1 MSRFYCFV
9 LCIIMHC
16 TIIDLQGSDSMFLRK
31 SLSNGKIY
39 LSFVQGYRDE
49 NGKVK
54 QKTVQK
60 LGYLEDLKSKYDD
73 PISHFK
79 EIAKLKSNEEIRE
92 YTIKNLNT
100 KTIDDNSHPKNLG
113 YIILKKVYDEL
124 KISSVLNNKQSTL
137 NIKYSLD
144 DIMKL
149 LIFSRILYPASK
161 NETYNNKDIFFE
173 RFDFSL
179 KDLYRSLDY
188 FEPLKDLIIKSIWNN
203 TKDSYKRN
211 TSITY
216 YDTTNYYFEISYN
229 DDDLI
234 DEFGN
239 ILEKGSRK
247 KGPSK
252 EHRKTPIIGMGL
264 LMDKDG
270 IPLSYDLFP
279 GNESEKL
286 MMRPTLK
293 KTKSKFDINR
303 TIIVADRGQNTSDNT
318 VFIAGKNDDVHT
330 NHDGYVYGQSIIAS
344 DKEFKTWA
352 LDQSG
357 FTNDFIYD
365 EEGKLI
371 TYKEPVK
378 DENGNILRYEDKPV
392 IFKHKSRVYAKKVQI
407 KKDNKRN
414 ITYQIYQKQMV
425 YYSKKYA
432 DKQKHE
438 RELAIKKAEE
448 LIKNPG
454 KYTQATSYGCT
465 KYINNIRFNE
475 ETGEIPNGLELS
487 LKIDKIQDE
496 EKYDGYYSIVTSEKN
511 LTDKEI
517 RNIYKGLWKI
527 EESFKITKSDLETRP
542 VFVWTKE
549 HIEAHFLTCFISL
562 VILRLIESKTKRRY
576 STTSIINSLKKY
588 TSNNLE
594 HDIYM
599 QNFINDVI
607 KDLSNIYDIDL
618 SRKYLTLS
626 EIKKILNF

>member
-1 MSRFYCFV
+1 MFV
-9 LCIIMHC
+9 K
-16 TIIDLQGSDSMFLRK
+16 QNK
-31 SLSNGKIY
+31 SHKGIL
-39 LSFVQGYRDE
+39 LTFTVGYRE

-54 QKTVQK
+54 HKNIETI
-60 LGYLEDLKSKYDD
+60 GYLDDLKKQYDDPVSHFKQIAKQRSNDEINELIIKNLKSK
-73 PISHFK
+73 
-79 EIAKLKSNEEIRE
+79 
-92 YTIKNLNT
+92 
-100 KTIDDNSHPKNLG
+100 TIDSDSPSKNLG
-113 YIILKKVYDEL
+113 YVILKKVYNEL
-124 KISSVLNNKQSTL
+124 DISSILKKKQLSLNTQ
-137 NIKYSLD
+137 YSLEE
-144 DIMKL
+144 IMEL
-149 LIFSRILYPASK
+149 LVFSRILYPASK

-173 RFDFSL
+173 KFDFSL
-179 KDLYRSLDY
+179 KDLYRSLDH
-188 FEPLKDLIIKSIWNN
+188 FETLKDDIIKSIWDN
-203 TKDSYKRN
+203 TKISYNRD

-229 DDDLI
+229 DEDLI
-234 DEFGN
+234 DENGN

-264 LMDKDG
+264 LLDNNG

-286 MMRPTLK
+286 MMRPTLR
-293 KTKSKFDINR
+293 KSKAKFGIDR

-318 VFIAGKNDDVHT
+318 VFIAGKNDDDHT
-330 NHDGYVYGQSIIAS
+330 NHDGYVYGQSIVGA

-357 FTNDFIYD
+357 FTNDYIYD
-365 EEGKLI
+365 DDGNI
-371 TYKEPVK
+371 VTYKEAIK

-407 KKDNKRN
+407 KKDNQRKVN
-414 ITYQIYQKQMV
+414 YQIYQKQMV

-432 DKQKHE
+432 DRQKHE
-438 RELAIKKAEE
+438 RDLAIKKAED

-465 KYINNIRFNE
+465 KYINNIRFDE
-475 ETGEIPNGLELS
+475 ATGEISNVLELS
-487 LKIDKIQDE
+487 LKTDKIKEE
-496 EKYDGYYSIVTSEKN
+496 EKFDGYYSIVTSEKN

-517 RNIYKGLWKI
+517 RDIYKGLWKI

-542 VFVWTKE
+542 VYVWTKE

-562 VILRLIESKTKRRY
+562 VILRLIEYKTNRKY

-594 HDIYM
+594 HDIYL
-599 QNFINDVI
+599 QNFTNDII
-607 KDLSNIYDIDL
+607 KDLSNIYNIDL

-626 EIKKILNF
+626 EIKKILTF

>member
-1 MSRFYCFV
+1 
-9 LCIIMHC
+9 
-16 TIIDLQGSDSMFLRK
+16 MFLRK
-31 SLSNGKIY
+31 SLSNGKVY

-54 QKTVQK
+54 QKTIEK
-60 LGYLEDLKSKYDD
+60 IGYLEDLEKKYKD

-79 EIAKLKSNEEIRE
+79 QLAKEKNKEDIKE

-100 KTIDDNSHPKNLG
+100 KTINSNYHSKNLG
-113 YIILKKVYDEL
+113 YIILKKVYREL
-124 KISSVLNNKQSTL
+124 GITTILNKKQSSL
-137 NIKYSLD
+137 NIKFSLEE
-144 DIMKL
+144 IMKL
-149 LIFSRILYPASK
+149 LVFSRILYPASK
-161 NETYNNKDIFFE
+161 NETYNNRDAFFE
-173 RFDFSL
+173 KFDFSL

-188 FEPLKDLIIKSIWNN
+188 FDSLKNDIITSIWNN
-203 TKDSYKRN
+203 TKKSYNRD

-229 DDDLI
+229 DEDLI

-239 ILEKGSRK
+239 ILEKGCRK

-270 IPLSYDLFP
+270 IPLYYDLFP

-293 KTKSKFDINR
+293 KTKAKFNIDR

-318 VFIAGKNDDVHT
+318 VFIAGKNDDIHT
-330 NHDGYVYGQSIIAS
+330 NHDGYVYGQSIIGA

-352 LDQSG
+352 LEQSG
-357 FTNDFIYD
+357 FINDFIYD
-365 EEGKLI
+365 DEGNLV
-371 TYKEPVK
+371 TYKDPIK
-378 DENGNILRYEDKPV
+378 DENGKILRYEDKPV
-392 IFKHKSRVYAKKVQI
+392 IFRHKSRVYAKKVQI
-407 KKDNKRN
+407 KKDGKRKVN
-414 ITYQIYQKQMV
+414 YLIYQKQMI

-432 DKQKHE
+432 DRQKHE
-438 RELAIKKAEE
+438 RDLAIKKALD
-448 LIKNPG
+448 LINNPG

-475 ETGEIPNGLELS
+475 ETGEVPIGLDLS
-487 LKIDKIQDE
+487 LNLEKIKEE
-496 EKYDGYYSIVTSEKN
+496 EKFDGYYSIVTSEKN
-511 LTDKEI
+511 LSDKEI
-517 RNIYKGLWKI
+517 RDIYKGLWKI
-527 EESFKITKSDLETRP
+527 EESFKITKSNLETRP

-549 HIEAHFLTCFISL
+549 HIEAHFLICFISL
-562 VILRLIESKTKRRY
+562 VILRLIEQKTKRKY
-576 STTSIINSLKKY
+576 STSSIIKALKNY

-594 HDIYM
+594 HDIYI
-599 QNFINDVI
+599 QNFTNNII
-607 KDLSNIYDIDL
+607 KDLSNIYNIDL

>member
-1 MSRFYCFV
+1 
-9 LCIIMHC
+9 
-16 TIIDLQGSDSMFLRK
+16 MFLRK
-31 SLSNGKIY
+31 NSCKNGRIY
-39 LSFVQGYRDE
+39 LTFVQGYRNE
-49 NGKVK
+49 FGKVK
-54 QKTVQK
+54 QKTVEN
-60 LGYLEDLKSKYDD
+60 LGYLDDLEKIYDN
-73 PISHFK
+73 PIEYFK
-79 EIAKLKSNEEIRE
+79 KIAKEKNNEEIKE
-92 YTIKNLNT
+92 YTIKNINT
-100 KTIDDNSHPKNLG
+100 KIIDDDSHPKNLG
-113 YIILKKVYDEL
+113 YVILKKVYNEL
-124 KISSVLNNKQSTL
+124 NISSILNKKQSLL
-137 NIKYSLD
+137 NIQYSLEE
-144 DIMKL
+144 IMKL
-149 LIFSRILYPASK
+149 LVFSRILYPASK
-161 NETYNNKDIFFE
+161 NETYNNKDLFFE
-173 RFDFSL
+173 NFDFSL
-179 KDLYRSLDY
+179 KDLYRSLDH
-188 FEPLKDLIIKSIWNN
+188 FELLKDDIIKSIWIS
-203 TKDSYKRN
+203 TKDSYNRD

-229 DDDLI
+229 DEDLI
-234 DEFGN
+234 DENGN

-264 LMDKDG
+264 LMDKNG

-293 KTKSKFDINR
+293 KTKSKFGINR

-318 VFIAGKNDDVHT
+318 VFIAGKNDDYHT
-330 NHDGYVYGQSIIAS
+330 NHDGYVYGQSIIGA

-357 FTNDFIYD
+357 FTNDYIYD
-365 EEGKLI
+365 DDGNI
-371 TYKEPVK
+371 VTYKDAIK
-378 DENGNILRYEDKPV
+378 DEKGNVLRYEDKPV

-407 KKDNKRN
+407 KKDNQRKVN
-414 ITYQIYQKQMV
+414 YQIYQKQMV

-432 DKQKHE
+432 DRQKHE
-438 RELAIKKAEE
+438 RDLAIKKAED

-465 KYINNIRFNE
+465 KYIDNIRFNE
-475 ETGEIPNGLELS
+475 ETGEVPNGLELS
-487 LKIDKIQDE
+487 LKLDKIKEE

-517 RNIYKGLWKI
+517 RDIYKGLWKI

-542 VFVWTKE
+542 VYVWTKE

-562 VILRLIESKTKRRY
+562 VILRLIEYKTKRKY
-576 STTSIINSLKKY
+576 STNSIINSLKNY

-594 HDIYM
+594 HDIYL
-599 QNFINDVI
+599 QNFTNEII
-607 KDLSNIYDIDL
+607 KDLSNIYNIDL

-626 EIKKILNF
+626 EIKKILNS

>member
-1 MSRFYCFV
+1 MFV
-9 LCIIMHC
+9 K
-16 TIIDLQGSDSMFLRK
+16 QNK
-31 SLSNGKIY
+31 SHKGIL
-39 LSFVQGYRDE
+39 LTFTVGYRE

-54 QKTVQK
+54 HKNIETI
-60 LGYLEDLKSKYDD
+60 GYLDDLKKQYDD

-79 EIAKLKSNEEIRE
+79 QIAKQRSNNEINE
-92 YTIKNLNT
+92 LIIKNLKS
-100 KTIDDNSHPKNLG
+100 KTIDSNSASKNLG
-113 YIILKKVYDEL
+113 YVILKKVYNEL
-124 KISSVLNNKQSTL
+124 DISSILKKKQLSLNTQ
-137 NIKYSLD
+137 YSLE
-144 DIMKL
+144 DIMEL
-149 LIFSRILYPASK
+149 LVFSRILYPASK

-173 RFDFSL
+173 KFDFSL
-179 KDLYRSLDY
+179 KDLYRSLNH
-188 FEPLKDLIIKSIWNN
+188 FETLKYDIIKSIWDN
-203 TKDSYKRN
+203 TKISYNRD

-229 DDDLI
+229 DEDLI
-234 DEFGN
+234 DENGN

-264 LMDKDG
+264 LLDNNG

-293 KTKSKFDINR
+293 KSKAKFGIDR

-318 VFIAGKNDDVHT
+318 VFIAGKNDDDHT
-330 NHDGYVYGQSIIAS
+330 NHDGYVYGQSIVGA

-357 FTNDFIYD
+357 FTNDYIYD
-365 EEGKLI
+365 DDGNI
-371 TYKEPVK
+371 VTYKEAIK

-407 KKDNKRN
+407 KKDNQRKVN
-414 ITYQIYQKQMV
+414 YQIYQKQMV

-432 DKQKHE
+432 DRQKHE
-438 RELAIKKAEE
+438 RDLAIKKAED

-465 KYINNIRFNE
+465 KYINNIRFDE
-475 ETGEIPNGLELS
+475 ETGEISNVLELS
-487 LKIDKIQDE
+487 LKTDKIKEE
-496 EKYDGYYSIVTSEKN
+496 EKFDGYYSIVTSEKN

-517 RNIYKGLWKI
+517 RDIYKGLWKI

-542 VFVWTKE
+542 VYVWTKE

-562 VILRLIESKTKRRY
+562 VILRLIEYKTNRKY

-594 HDIYM
+594 HDIYL
-599 QNFINDVI
+599 QNFTNDII
-607 KDLSNIYDIDL
+607 KDLSNIYNIDL

-626 EIKKILNF
+626 EIKKILTF

>member
-1 MSRFYCFV
+1 MFV
-9 LCIIMHC
+9 K
-16 TIIDLQGSDSMFLRK
+16 QNK
-31 SLSNGKIY
+31 SHKGIL
-39 LSFVQGYRDE
+39 LTFTVGYRE

-54 QKTVQK
+54 HKNIETI
-60 LGYLEDLKSKYDD
+60 GYLEELKKQYDD

-79 EIAKLKSNEEIRE
+79 QIAKQRSNNEINE
-92 YTIKNLNT
+92 LIIKNLKS
-100 KTIDDNSHPKNLG
+100 KTIDDDSTSKNLG
-113 YIILKKVYDEL
+113 YVILKKVYNEL
-124 KISSVLNNKQSTL
+124 NISSILNKKQSSL
-137 NIKYSLD
+137 NIQYSLD
-144 DIMKL
+144 EIMKL

-161 NETYNNKDIFFE
+161 NETYKNKDIFFE
-173 RFDFSL
+173 KFDFSL
-179 KDLYRSLDY
+179 KDLYRSLDH
-188 FEPLKDLIIKSIWNN
+188 FESLKDDIIKSIWDN
-203 TKDSYKRN
+203 TKVSYNRD

-229 DDDLI
+229 DEDLI
-234 DEFGN
+234 DENGN

-264 LMDKDG
+264 LMDKNG

-293 KTKSKFDINR
+293 KTKAKFGIDR

-318 VFIAGKNDDVHT
+318 VFIAGKNDDDHT
-330 NHDGYVYGQSIIAS
+330 NHDGYVYGQSIVGA

-352 LDQSG
+352 LEQTG
-357 FTNDFIYD
+357 FTNDYIYD
-365 EEGKLI
+365 DDGNI
-371 TYKEPVK
+371 VTYKEAIK

-407 KKDNKRN
+407 KKDNQRKVN
-414 ITYQIYQKQMV
+414 YQIYQKQLV

-432 DKQKHE
+432 DRQKHE
-438 RELAIKKAEE
+438 RDLAIKKAED

-465 KYINNIRFNE
+465 KYINNIRFDE
-475 ETGEIPNGLELS
+475 ETGEISNGLELS
-487 LKIDKIQDE
+487 LKLDKIKEE
-496 EKYDGYYSIVTSEKN
+496 EKFDGYYSIVTSEKN

-517 RNIYKGLWKI
+517 RDIYKGLWKI

-542 VFVWTKE
+542 VYVWTKE

-562 VILRLIESKTKRRY
+562 VILRLIEYKTNRKY
-576 STTSIINSLKKY
+576 STSSIINSLEKY

-594 HDIYM
+594 HDIYL
-599 QNFINDVI
+599 QNFTNDII
-607 KDLSNIYDIDL
+607 KDLSSIYNIDL

>member
-1 MSRFYCFV
+1 
-9 LCIIMHC
+9 
-16 TIIDLQGSDSMFLRK
+16 MFLRK

-54 QKTVQK
+54 QKTIQK
-60 LGYLEDLKSKYDD
+60 IGYLEELKKKYDD
-73 PISHFK
+73 PVQHFK
-79 EIAKLKSNEEIRE
+79 NIAKQKSSDDLKE

-100 KTIDDNSHPKNLG
+100 KTIDDNSHSKNLG

-124 KISSVLNNKQSTL
+124 KISSVLNNKQSSL
-137 NIKYSLD
+137 NIKYSLND
-144 DIMKL
+144 VMKL
-149 LIFSRILYPASK
+149 LVFSRILYPASK

-173 RFDFSL
+173 KFDFSL

-188 FEPLKDLIIKSIWNN
+188 FESLKDDIAKSIWDN
-203 TKDSYKRN
+203 TKDSYNRN

-229 DDDLI
+229 DEDLI
-234 DEFGN
+234 DENGKV
-239 ILEKGSRK
+239 LEKGSRK
-247 KGPSK
+247 RGPSK

-318 VFIAGKNDDVHT
+318 VFIAGKNDDKHT
-330 NHDGYVYGQSIIAS
+330 NHDGYVYGQSIIGA

-352 LDQSG
+352 LDQTE
-357 FTNDFIYD
+357 FINDYIYD
-365 EEGKLI
+365 NDGNLV
-371 TYKEPVK
+371 TYKEAIK
-378 DENGNILRYEDKPV
+378 DEKGNILRYEDKPV

-414 ITYQIYQKQMV
+414 VNYQIYQKQMV

-432 DKQKHE
+432 DRQKHE
-438 RELAIKKAEE
+438 RELAVKKAED
-448 LIKNPG
+448 LINNPG

-475 ETGEIPNGLELS
+475 ETGEIPKGLELS
-487 LKIDKIQDE
+487 LKLDKIKE
-496 EKYDGYYSIVTSEKN
+496 EAKYDGYYSIVTSEKN

-517 RNIYKGLWKI
+517 RDIYKGLWKI
-527 EESFKITKSDLETRP
+527 EESFKITKSGLETRP
-542 VFVWTKE
+542 VYVWTKE

-562 VILRLIESKTKRRY
+562 LILRLIEVKTKRKY
-576 STTSIINSLKKY
+576 STTSIINSLKNY

-594 HDIYM
+594 HDIYV
-599 QNFINDVI
+599 QNYINDVI
-607 KDLSNIYDIDL
+607 KDLSNNYNVDL

>member
-1 MSRFYCFV
+1 MYLKACP
-9 LCIIMHC
+9 
-16 TIIDLQGSDSMFLRK
+16 GYK
-31 SLSNGKIY
+31 GKIY

-49 NGKVK
+49 NGNVK
-54 QKTVQK
+54 QKTVEK
-60 LGYLEDLKSKYDD
+60 LGYLEDLRKQYDN
-73 PISHFK
+73 PIEHFK
-79 EIAKLKSNEEIRE
+79 NLAKEKNSEQIKE
-92 YTIKNLNT
+92 YTIKNMTT
-100 KTIDDNSHPKNLG
+100 KTIDDNSHSKNLG
-113 YIILKKVYDEL
+113 YVILKKVYNEL
-124 KISSVLNNKQSTL
+124 GITSTLNKKQSTL
-137 NIKYSLD
+137 NIKYSLE

-149 LIFSRILYPASK
+149 LVFSRILYPASK

-173 RFDFSL
+173 KFDFSL

-188 FEPLKDLIIKSIWNN
+188 FESLKDDIIKSIWNN
-203 TKDSYKRN
+203 TKDNYNRD

-229 DDDLI
+229 DEDLI
-234 DEFGN
+234 DENGTV
-239 ILEKGSRK
+239 LEKGSRK

-264 LMDKDG
+264 LMDKNG

-293 KTKSKFDINR
+293 KTKSKFGIDR

-318 VFIAGKNDDVHT
+318 VFIAGKNDDERT
-330 NHDGYVYGQSIIAS
+330 NHDGYVYGQSIIGA

-352 LDQSG
+352 LDQSE
-357 FTNDFIYD
+357 FTNDYVYD
-365 EEGKLI
+365 EDGKLV
-371 TYKEPVK
+371 TFRNAVK

-407 KKDNKRN
+407 KKDGKRN
-414 ITYQIYQKQMV
+414 VTYQIYQKQMV

-432 DKQKHE
+432 DRQKHE
-438 RELAIKKAEE
+438 RELAIKKAED

-475 ETGEIPNGLELS
+475 ETGEVSEGLELS
-487 LKIDKIQDE
+487 LKKDKIKEE

-517 RNIYKGLWKI
+517 RDIYKGLWKI

-562 VILRLIESKTKRRY
+562 VILRLIENKTSRKY
-576 STTSIINSLKKY
+576 SAKSIINSLKNY

-594 HDIYM
+594 HDIYL
-599 QNFINDVI
+599 QNFTNEII
-607 KDLSNIYDIDL
+607 KDLSNIYNVDL
-618 SRKYLTLS
+618 SRKYLILS

>member
-1 MSRFYCFV
+1 MFV
-9 LCIIMHC
+9 K
-16 TIIDLQGSDSMFLRK
+16 QNK
-31 SLSNGKIY
+31 SHKGIL
-39 LSFVQGYRDE
+39 LTFTVGYRE

-54 QKTVQK
+54 HKNIETI
-60 LGYLEDLKSKYDD
+60 GYLEDLKKQYDD

-79 EIAKLKSNEEIRE
+79 QIAKQHSNNEINE
-92 YTIKNLNT
+92 LIIKNLKS
-100 KTIDDNSHPKNLG
+100 KTIHDDSPSKNLG
-113 YIILKKVYDEL
+113 YVILKKVYNEL
-124 KISSVLNNKQSTL
+124 DIPTILKKKQSSL
-137 NIKYSLD
+137 NIQYSLEG
-144 DIMKL
+144 IMEL
-149 LIFSRILYPASK
+149 LVFSRILYPASK

-173 RFDFSL
+173 KFDFSL
-179 KDLYRSLDY
+179 KDLYRSLDH
-188 FEPLKDLIIKSIWNN
+188 FETLKDDIFKSIWNS
-203 TKDSYKRN
+203 TKVSYNRD
-211 TSITY
+211 TSVTY

-229 DDDLI
+229 DEDLI
-234 DEFGN
+234 DENGN
-239 ILEKGSRK
+239 ILEKGTRK

-264 LMDKDG
+264 LIDKNG

-293 KTKSKFDINR
+293 KSKAKFGIDR

-318 VFIAGKNDDVHT
+318 VLIAGKNDDEHT
-330 NHDGYVYGQSIIAS
+330 NHDGYVYGQSIVGA

-357 FTNDFIYD
+357 FTNDYIYD
-365 EEGKLI
+365 DDGNI
-371 TYKEPVK
+371 VTYKEAIK
-378 DENGNILRYEDKPV
+378 DENGNILRYENKPV

-407 KKDNKRN
+407 KKDNQRKVN
-414 ITYQIYQKQMV
+414 YQIYQKQMV

-432 DKQKHE
+432 DRQKHE
-438 RELAIKKAEE
+438 RDLAIKKAED

-465 KYINNIRFNE
+465 KYINNIRFDE
-475 ETGEIPNGLELS
+475 ETGEISNVLELS
-487 LKIDKIQDE
+487 LKSDKIKEE
-496 EKYDGYYSIVTSEKN
+496 EKFDGYYSIVTSEKN

-517 RNIYKGLWKI
+517 RDIYKGLWKI

-542 VFVWTKE
+542 IYVWTKE

-562 VILRLIESKTKRRY
+562 VILRLIEYKTNRKY
-576 STTSIINSLKKY
+576 STSSIINSLKKY

-594 HDIYM
+594 HDIYL
-599 QNFINDVI
+599 QNFTNDII
-607 KDLSNIYDIDL
+607 KDLSNIYNIDL
-618 SRKYLTLS
+618 SRKYLSLS

>member
-1 MSRFYCFV
+1 MFV
-9 LCIIMHC
+9 K
-16 TIIDLQGSDSMFLRK
+16 QNK
-31 SLSNGKIY
+31 SHKGIL
-39 LSFVQGYRDE
+39 LTFTVGYRE

-54 QKTVQK
+54 HKNVETI
-60 LGYLEDLKSKYDD
+60 GYLDDLKKQYDD

-79 EIAKLKSNEEIRE
+79 QIAKQRSNNEINE
-92 YTIKNLNT
+92 LIIKNLKS

-113 YIILKKVYDEL
+113 YAILKMVYNEL
-124 KISSVLNNKQSTL
+124 NISSILNKKQSSL
-137 NIKYSLD
+137 NIQYSLE

-149 LIFSRILYPASK
+149 LVFSRILYPASK
-161 NETYNNKDIFFE
+161 SETYNNKDLFFE
-173 RFDFSL
+173 KFDFSL
-179 KDLYRSLDY
+179 KDLYRSLDH
-188 FEPLKDLIIKSIWNN
+188 FQSLKDDIVKSIWNN
-203 TKDSYKRN
+203 TKDVYNRD

-229 DDDLI
+229 DEDLI
-234 DEFGN
+234 DENGN

-247 KGPSK
+247 KSPSR

-264 LMDKDG
+264 LMDKNG

-293 KTKSKFDINR
+293 KTKAKFGINR

-318 VFIAGKNDDVHT
+318 VFIAGKNDDEHT
-330 NHDGYVYGQSIIAS
+330 NHDGYVYGQSIIGA

-357 FTNDFIYD
+357 FTNDYIYD
-365 EEGKLI
+365 DDGNII
-371 TYKEPVK
+371 TYKEAIK
-378 DENGNILRYEDKPV
+378 DEIGNILRYENKPI
-392 IFKHKSRVYAKKVQI
+392 IFKHKSRVYAKKVKI
-407 KKDNKRN
+407 KKDGQRKVD
-414 ITYQIYQKQMV
+414 YQIYQKQMV

-438 RELAIKKAEE
+438 RVLAIKKAED

-454 KYTQATSYGCT
+454 KFTQATSYGCT

-475 ETGEIPNGLELS
+475 ETGEIPSGLELS
-487 LKIDKIQDE
+487 LKLDKIKE
-496 EKYDGYYSIVTSEKN
+496 EKKFDGYYSIVTSEKN
-511 LTDKEI
+511 LPDKEI
-517 RNIYKGLWKI
+517 RDIYKGLWKI

-542 VFVWTKE
+542 VYVWTKE

-562 VILRLIESKTKRRY
+562 VILRLIEYKTNRKY
-576 STTSIINSLKKY
+576 STSSIINSLKKY

-594 HDIYM
+594 HDIYL
-599 QNFINDVI
+599 QNFTNNII
-607 KDLSNIYDIDL
+607 KDLSSIYNIDL

>member
-1 MSRFYCFV
+1 
-9 LCIIMHC
+9 
-16 TIIDLQGSDSMFLRK
+16 MFLRK
-31 SLSNGKIY
+31 SLSNKRIY

-54 QKTVQK
+54 QKTIQK
-60 LGYLEDLKSKYDD
+60 LGYLEDLKKQYDD
-73 PISHFK
+73 PISYFK
-79 EIAKLKSNEEIRE
+79 EIAKQKNNEKIKE
-92 YTIKNLNT
+92 YTIKNIDT
-100 KTIDDNSHPKNLG
+100 KTIDENSHSKNLG
-113 YIILKKVYDEL
+113 YVILKKVYNEL
-124 KISSVLNNKQSTL
+124 NISPVLSKKQSSS
-137 NIKYSLD
+137 NIQYSLEK
-144 DIMKL
+144 IMKL
-149 LIFSRILYPASK
+149 LVFSRILYPASK

-173 RFDFSL
+173 KFDFSL
-179 KDLYRSLDY
+179 KDLYRSLDH
-188 FEPLKDLIIKSIWNN
+188 FESLKDDIIKSIWNS
-203 TKDSYKRN
+203 TKDTYKRD

-229 DDDLI
+229 DEDLI
-234 DEFGN
+234 DENGN
-239 ILEKGSRK
+239 ILEKGYRK

-264 LMDKDG
+264 LMDKNG

-293 KTKSKFDINR
+293 KTKSKFGIDR

-318 VFIAGKNDDVHT
+318 VFIAGKNNDINT
-330 NHDGYVYGQSIIAS
+330 NHDGYVYGQSIIGA

-352 LDQSG
+352 LDQSE
-357 FTNDFIYD
+357 FINDYVYD
-365 EEGKLI
+365 GDGNI
-371 TYKEPVK
+371 VTYKETVK

-407 KKDNKRN
+407 KKDNQRKVN
-414 ITYQIYQKQMV
+414 YQIYQKQMV

-432 DKQKHE
+432 DRQKHE
-438 RELAIKKAEE
+438 RDLAVKKAED

-454 KYTQATSYGCT
+454 KFTQATSYGCT

-475 ETGEIPNGLELS
+475 KTGEIPNGLELS
-487 LKIDKIQDE
+487 LKLDKIKEE
-496 EKYDGYYSIVTSEKN
+496 EKFDGYYSIVTSEKN

-517 RNIYKGLWKI
+517 RDIYKGLWKI
-527 EESFKITKSDLETRP
+527 EESFKITKSGLETRP
-542 VFVWTKE
+542 IYVWTKE

-562 VILRLIESKTKRRY
+562 VILRLIEHKTNRKY
-576 STTSIINSLKKY
+576 STSSIINSLKKY

-594 HDIYM
+594 HDIYL
-599 QNFINDVI
+599 QNFTSDII
-607 KDLSNIYDIDL
+607 KDLSSIYNIDL